1 MKLKNIIKNMYVAC
15 ISGDVITE
23 KKLWMKA
30 IKKSLKGKDTQG
42 IR

>member
-1 MKLKNIIKNMYVAC
+1 MKLKNIIKKMYIAC
-15 ISGDVITE
+15 IEGNKEAE
-23 KKLWMKA
+23 KNLWKKA